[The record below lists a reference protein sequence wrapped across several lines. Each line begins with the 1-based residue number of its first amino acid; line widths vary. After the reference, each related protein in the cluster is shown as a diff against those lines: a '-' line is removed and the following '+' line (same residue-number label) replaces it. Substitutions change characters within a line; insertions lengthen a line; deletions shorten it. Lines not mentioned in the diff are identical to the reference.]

1 MFSGIPIAR
10 IAATAIAAGVLGG
23 GAMVGFMRLITR
35 AAWEK
40 TDMIV
45 ALGSM
50 VTKTRE
56 NARHVGMTIHVLS
69 AIVFAL
75 LYTVAMWK
83 FGLAHLPISFFA
95 GIAFGIVH
103 GMIVSLML
111 VWIIAEQHPLEE
123 FREADLAVGLV
134 HFAGHIAY
142 GAVVGLVIG
151 TVSL

>member
-1 MFSGIPIAR
+1 
-10 IAATAIAAGVLGG
+10 
-23 GAMVGFMRLITR
+23 MVGIMRLITR

-56 NARHVGMTIHVLS
+56 NSRRVGMTIHVLS

-75 LYTVAMWK
+75 LYTVAIWK
-83 FGLAHLPISFFA
+83 FGFARLPISIFV
-95 GIAFGIVH
+95 GIAFGIIH
-103 GMIVSLML
+103 GMIVSLLL

-123 FREADLAVGLV
+123 FREADLAVGLI
-134 HFAGHIAY
+134 HFAGHVVY

-151 TVSL
+151 IMFL

>member
-1 MFSGIPIAR
+1 VAGI
-10 IAATAIAAGVLGG
+10 LGG
-23 GAMVGFMRLITR
+23 SAMVGVMRLITQ

-50 VTKTRE
+50 VTRARS
-56 NARHVGMTIHVLS
+56 NARRVGMAMHVLS

-83 FGLAHLPISFFA
+83 FGLARFPISFFV

-103 GMIVSLML
+103 GMIVSLLL

-142 GAVVGLVIG
+142 GAVVGLTIG
-151 TVSL
+151 IMAL